1 MVLLGRHNSF
11 QEDKVQIVTFCVC
24 VMFFL
29 VTTYLMNEFLIII
42 DIALHSYLSNTS
54 LARETG
60 TSTIRTLF
68 TLLWFPLLYTMDRM
82 GPTSGRGGNDPINIR
97 VCITKVMKPL
107 MIIIPIIVMVT
118 IILIKV
124 QNNCHKPIQTL

>member
-1 MVLLGRHNSF
+1 MS
-11 QEDKVQIVTFCVC
+11 C
-24 VMFFL
+24 VMLYL
-29 VTTYLMNEFLIII
+29 VKTYLMNELLMII
-42 DIALHSYLSNTS
+42 DISLHSYLSNNS
-54 LARETG
+54 LEREKGTG
-60 TSTIRTLF
+60 TGRILF
-68 TLLWFPLLYTMDRM
+68 SLLWFPLQKRMDRM

-124 QNNCHKPIQTL
+124 ETKCHKPIHM